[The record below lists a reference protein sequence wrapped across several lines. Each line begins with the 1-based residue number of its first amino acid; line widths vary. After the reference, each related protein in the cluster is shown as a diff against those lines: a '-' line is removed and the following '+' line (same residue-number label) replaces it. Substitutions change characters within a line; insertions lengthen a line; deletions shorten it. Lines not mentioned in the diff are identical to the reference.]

1 MVTLQPTLTEQ
12 DRRYLNGAAR
22 MQRLG
27 YSVLF
32 ALSLT
37 LVLSYLWM
45 LDHHPAR
52 VDALWLSLAA
62 GLLCMAALM
71 AAMLWREQRYLS
83 IIARLQRDLIQ
94 HRLRESEIIPRD
106 VRS

>member
-1 MVTLQPTLTEQ
+1 MATMQPTLTEQ
-12 DRRYLNGAAR
+12 DRRYLNLAAR

-32 ALSLT
+32 ALSLA
-37 LVLSYLWM
+37 LVISYLWM

-52 VDALWLSLAA
+52 VDSLWLSIAA
-62 GLLCMAALM
+62 GLLFMAAVT
-71 AAMLWREQRYLS
+71 ATMLWREQRYLS

-94 HRLRESEIIPRD
+94 HRLRDSEATPPHSI
-106 VRS
+106 S